1 MMKPIKILQIFTV
14 LNKGGAE
21 TNLMNYYRNM
31 DRGKFHFDFL
41 VHREGG
47 FFEEEIKNLGGNIYR
62 LPPILPWRL
71 KEYQKAVKEF
81 FDTHHDYDIVHGQC
95 SELGV
100 FIYEEAKR
108 RNIPVIIA
116 HAHNARMDK
125 DKKLVFRLLWK
136 KRMRKSINQCFT
148 CGKEAAENL
157 FGKKLAQTSYQMNNA
172 IEVEKFKLQQ
182 KIRDYKRKE
191 LGTDDFYNIVNV
203 GRFTSQKNQLFLL
216 EVFAEII
223 KSHKRYRLFLLGEG
237 ELKPQ
242 IIEKIKTLKI
252 ENEVKLLG
260 IRDDVPEL
268 LQAMDIF
275 LLPSLHEGFSVAFVE
290 AQATGIK
297 CVISDGVPKES
308 ILVKENVK
316 IISLKKSPKFW
327 ADEIL
332 KINAMDRKDTSEI
345 IRNAGYDIKEN
356 AKKLEKKYTELVTLS
371 KFENI

>member
-1 MMKPIKILQIFTV
+1 MKPIKILQIFTV

-81 FDTHHDYDIVHGQC
+81 FNTHHDYDIVHGQC

-116 HAHNARMDK
+116 HAHNNRMDR
-125 DKKLVFRLLWK
+125 DKKLIFRLIWK
-136 KRMRKSINQCFT
+136 FRMRKSINQYFT
-148 CGKEAAENL
+148 CGDEAAEDL
-157 FGKKLAQTSYQMNNA
+157 FGKRLAKKSYQMNNA
-172 IEVEKFKLQQ
+172 IEVENFKFNKEV
-182 KIRDYKRKE
+182 RESKRKE
-191 LGTDDFYNIVNV
+191 LGAENSYNILNI

-223 KSHKRYRLFLLGEG
+223 RKNKQYRLFLVGNG

-242 IIEKIKTLKI
+242 ILEKIKKLRI
-252 ENEVKLLG
+252 ERHVELLG
-260 IRDDVPEL
+260 MRNDISEI

-275 LLPSLHEGFSVAFVE
+275 MFPSLFEGFGIAFLE
-290 AQATGIK
+290 AQVSGLK
-297 CVISDGVPKES
+297 CVISEKIAIES
-308 ILVKENVK
+308 QIVTNNIKVF
-316 IISLKKSPKFW
+316 SLNKSPKHW
-327 ADEIL
+327 ANEIL
-332 KINAMDRKDTSEI
+332 KIDFSERKDASEI

-371 KFENI
+371 NFENI